1 MKINKIVHLDGTISI
16 ELPMFGDL
24 RTYAKNETDMK
35 VAIDEAI
42 QLFRM
47 VSEKFGKGLKE
58 ELKMLGWTKKQIKDF
73 I

>member
-1 MKINKIVHLDGTISI
+1 MEINKIVHSDGTISI

-24 RTYAKNETDMK
+24 RTYAENDVDMK

-47 VSEKFGKGLKE
+47 VFEKFGMGIKK
-58 ELKMLGWTKKQIKDF
+58 ELKMLGWTKKQIRDF

>member
-1 MKINKIVHLDGTISI
+1 MEINKIVHSDGTISI

-24 RTYAKNETDMK
+24 RTYAENDEDMK

-47 VSEKFGKGLKE
+47 ASEKFGIGIKKE
-58 ELKMLGWTKKQIKDF
+58 LQMLGWSKKQIRNF